1 MNTKNTDH
9 GVATWEES
17 RHVGSFRARVKALV
31 AAENPVAEELP
42 PRVKKL
48 CNLVGIQAG
57 PEGTYVQLV
66 ELRDVLQK
74 VLCPWA
80 NPRVIPWGGRPIKL
94 KVMDILHVSRDLVVG
109 GVDEGLVKVD

>member
-1 MNTKNTDH
+1 M
-9 GVATWEES
+9 
-17 RHVGSFRARVKALV
+17 
-31 AAENPVAEELP
+31 AEELP